1 MPRKRRKK
9 HPQPKYQA
17 IKLLTQFAP
26 DMSASKLAVIF
37 KVNRVTVQRW
47 RNPSTMLTQW
57 DADRYAI
64 RLGKHPS
71 ELWPDWFDQA

>member
-1 MPRKRRKK
+1 MPRLKPGQK
-9 HPQPKYQA
+9 PQPKYQA
-17 IKLLTQFAP
+17 LKLLTQFGP

-47 RNPSTMLTQW
+47 RNPSTMLSQW